1 MSSPSQT
8 DADIHCDVCGEP
20 TRVAGYGQQY
30 GTLEAHWGYGSNHD
44 GDHYRV
50 RLCEPCFF
58 AALAYLRQERRINRL
73 FDDEALVDYPS
84 FGRVARDDWF
94 RES

>member
-44 GDHYRV
+44 GDHYHV
-50 RLCEPCFF
+50 RLCEQCFF
-58 AALAYLRQERRINRL
+58 ATLAYIRQERRISRL
-73 FDDEALVDYPS
+73 FDDDAPEDDAS
-84 FGRVARDDWF
+84 FGRVTRGDWF

>member
-44 GDHYRV
+44 GQGN
-50 RLCEPCFF
+50 
-58 AALAYLRQERRINRL
+58 LRDVCNGAQLSEQVVFLKERRMKRL
-73 FDDEALVDYPS
+73 V
-84 FGRVARDDWF
+84 
-94 RES
+94 